1 MNEEIRQ
8 ELYRLK
14 GITKCSKYY
23 RCIFE
28 PGNTLCEAKYNES
41 ADLLECND
49 NQRFSC
55 EHSIKVSLIYKCKCQ
70 LRKFLSINLEE
81 VSKLN

>member
-1 MNEEIRQ
+1 MNEEMRQ

-14 GITKCSKYY
+14 EITKCSKYY

-28 PGNTLCEAKYNES
+28 PENALCEAKYYES
-41 ADLLECND
+41 EDLLECID
-49 NQRFSC
+49 NQRCSC
-55 EHSIKVSLIYKCKCQ
+55 EHSIKVSSIYICKCQ

-81 VSKLN
+81 ISKLN